1 MKMQP
6 AHYAHILNAI
16 AAIPRDKAAAHKEAL
31 KSEPRVKDQAKRFRW
46 DLFWAT
52 RQESKIIQD
61 LYQYL
66 NDTHIDT
73 ALKSIV
79 RELEF

>member
-31 KSEPRVKDQAKRFRW
+31 KSDPRVKDLDMRYRW
-46 DLFWAT
+46 DLSYAAKLNGYICDNCY
-52 RQESKIIQD
+52 S
-61 LYQYL
+61 YL

-79 RELEF
+79 RELEL

>member
-1 MKMQP
+1 MKMQA

-31 KSEPRVKDQAKRFRW
+31 KSDPRVKDQAMRYRW
-46 DLFWAT
+46 DLFWAV
-52 RQESKIIQD
+52 RQESKIIHE

-79 RELEF
+79 RELEL